1 MLACAPSPRMILQ
14 SSCPSRDVL
23 TMAVILDMLEE
34 MFRIV
39 PIKVPDIETGN
50 GVCVGIT
57 VEKEIEMSSIV
68 ICYVIIHKN
77 EW

>member
-1 MLACAPSPRMILQ
+1 MMLQ
-14 SSCPSRDVL
+14 SSSPSCDVV
-23 TMAVILDMLEE
+23 TVAVILDMLEE

-39 PIKVPDIETGN
+39 PINVPDIETGI

-57 VEKEIEMSSIV
+57 VEKEIEMLSIV

-77 EW
+77 GR